1 MRRAFILDLV
11 VEGRAADDLSAGGVF
26 VPNAFVEFDD
36 ECQIVLR
43 AGGEEVTVDAR
54 AVQILDEGAGFQIES
69 MTPEL
74 RNRISALVTLAKHH
88 VDLDRKKTLTR
99 VLADEATR
107 RVATGSIP
115 PTPRRSAA
123 RVAEGSI
130 SPILAF
136 APTQDGEGLA
146 AKARSAKISADKRGR
161 ADTESEPETDD

>member
-43 AGGEEVTVDAR
+43 AGGDEVTVDAR
-54 AVQILDEGAGFQIES
+54 AVQILDGGAGFQIE
-69 MTPEL
+69 MTPQL
-74 RNRISALVTLAKHH
+74 RERISALITLAKHH

-99 VLADEATR
+99 VLADEGTR

-136 APTQDGEGLA
+136 APTQDGEALA
-146 AKARSAKISADKRGR
+146 DKARTAKLSVDKRGR
-161 ADTESEPETDD
+161 ADTENEPETDD